1 MDIRTESRNVTMVP
15 QWQEEIEG
23 RLHDLQ
29 DGHNDILHARMILER
44 NRHHNKGP
52 KVAMARLVCNV
63 RGGTFTASKTE
74 ETFEE
79 AIRATFNA
87 MEEEL
92 RTFRETR
99 KQRARV
105 ESARR
110 KPAKSAQ
117 VDENRADGSS
127 RGQVGSTRACAGQ
140 VEGGPGVGVA
150 GRAASVGRPWA
161 PDRAG
166 PRHV

>member
-1 MDIRTESRNVTMVP
+1 MVGKDVGPAMPVFEARPEEKSMDIRTESRNVTMAP
-15 QWQEEIEG
+15 QWQEEIEA
-23 RLHDLQ
+23 RLQDLQ

-52 KVAMARLVCNV
+52 KIAMARRWCNV

-79 AIRATFNA
+79 AIRSTFNA

-92 RTFRETR
+92 RTFREKR

-110 KPAKSAQ
+110 KP
-117 VDENRADGSS
+117 S
-127 RGQVGSTRACAGQ
+127 RRVRF
-140 VEGGPGVGVA
+140 
-150 GRAASVGRPWA
+150 
-161 PDRAG
+161 D
-166 PRHV
+166 

>member
-1 MDIRTESRNVTMVP
+1 MDMRTESRNVKMAP
-15 QWQEEIEG
+15 QGQEEFEG

-44 NRHHNKGP
+44 TRHHNKGP
-52 KVAMARLVCNV
+52 KVAMARLVCTV
-63 RGGTFTASKTE
+63 GGGTFTASKTE

-87 MEEEL
+87 MEEEV
-92 RTFRETR
+92 RTFRGKR

-110 KPAKSAQ
+110 KPGKS
-117 VDENRADGSS
+117 
-127 RGQVGSTRACAGQ
+127 GQIDS
-140 VEGGPGVGVA
+140 
-150 GRAASVGRPWA
+150 
-161 PDRAG
+161 
-166 PRHV
+166 

>member
-1 MDIRTESRNVTMVP
+1 MVSQETEPAPRRSRSRPEGTSMDIRTESRNVTMVP

-52 KVAMARLVCNV
+52 KIAMARLVCNV

-92 RTFRETR
+92 RTFREKR

-110 KPAKSAQ
+110 KP
-117 VDENRADGSS
+117 S
-127 RGQVGSTRACAGQ
+127 RRVRF
-140 VEGGPGVGVA
+140 
-150 GRAASVGRPWA
+150 
-161 PDRAG
+161 D
-166 PRHV
+166 

>member
-92 RTFRETR
+92 RTFREKR
-99 KQRARV
+99 KHRARV
-105 ESARR
+105 ESTRR
-110 KPAKSAQ
+110 KPSKRMRFDVNCA
-117 VDENRADGSS
+117 GGHS
-127 RGQVGSTRACAGQ
+127 RRQVGRAGRRI
-140 VEGGPGVGVA
+140 GSGVA
-150 GRAASVGRPWA
+150 QKA
-161 PDRAG
+161 DRTRG
-166 PRHV
+166 K

>member
-15 QWQEEIEG
+15 QWQEEIEA

-29 DGHNDILHARMILER
+29 NGHNDLLHARVILER

-52 KVAMARLVCNV
+52 RIAMARLVCNV

-87 MEEEL
+87 REEEL
-92 RTFRETR
+92 RTFREKR

-110 KPAKSAQ
+110 KPGKRTRFDS
-117 VDENRADGSS
+117 NRAGGHS
-127 RGQVGSTRACAGQ
+127 RRQGARSRARVG
-140 VEGGPGVGVA
+140 
-150 GRAASVGRPWA
+150 
-161 PDRAG
+161 
-166 PRHV
+166 

>member
-15 QWQEEIEG
+15 QWQEEIEA

-52 KVAMARLVCNV
+52 KIAMARLVCNV

-74 ETFEE
+74 ETFVE

-87 MEEEL
+87 MGEEL
-92 RTFRETR
+92 RTFREKR

-110 KPAKSAQ
+110 KPSKRERF
-117 VDENRADGSS
+117 D
-127 RGQVGSTRACAGQ
+127 
-140 VEGGPGVGVA
+140 
-150 GRAASVGRPWA
+150 
-161 PDRAG
+161 
-166 PRHV
+166 